1 MSRLALRQAETEEP
15 ALVRSERSSSGYWNV
30 SFDRNCKTKA
40 YKAEVVRDG
49 RKVTLGRCATAEEAA
64 MLIARTPE
72 GQEAAAAPT
81 APPPTSA
88 EEARRQ
94 ALAEGLTLQKSE
106 RSNAG
111 YRGVAFRSGR
121 RMPYEAQ
128 VTRGGKDVFLGAFA
142 TAEEAALCYARSS
155 EAQAA
160 AAALLEPPRM
170 TAEEALRQ
178 AEAEGLTLVR
188 SQVNGTGYR
197 NVISKSGSKH
207 GSVRRPYEA
216 QVKRGGQTVHLGY
229 FATPEEA
236 ALCYARSP
244 EAQALA
250 AEPPPLTAEEALR
263 QAEAEGLTLL
273 RAESNQSGYKGVS
286 INRNSTIRPYQPLV
300 KRGGRLSYLGAF
312 ATVEEAA
319 LCYART
325 PEAQAAVA
333 AGAAAAAPPA
343 LPPLTAEEAQAQ
355 AEAEGLTLLKSAS
368 SSTGFKGVA
377 LEIHHKTKPYRAE
390 VRRGGERAFLCR
402 CATAEEAALHVAR
415 SSAAHAAAPQPPA
428 TSSRKRKATTTEE
441 QPPSTPVLT
450 LECQFEGER
459 RLSERFEELEEC
471 RERGILTEEEYAQKR
486 AELMAC
492 F

>member
-160 AAALLEPPRM
+160 AAALLEPPPM

-178 AEAEGLTLVR
+178 AEVEGLTLRR
-188 SQVNGTGYR
+188 SDGSNSGYR
-197 NVISKSGSKH
+197 GVSLKSRPKATPYH
-207 GSVRRPYEA
+207 AQVRRGGT
-216 QVKRGGQTVHLGY
+216 QVALGR
-229 FATPEEA
+229 FATA
-236 ALCYARSP
+236 
-244 EAQALA
+244 
-250 AEPPPLTAEEALR
+250 
-263 QAEAEGLTLL
+263 
-273 RAESNQSGYKGVS
+273 
-286 INRNSTIRPYQPLV
+286 
-300 KRGGRLSYLGAF
+300 
-312 ATVEEAA
+312 EEAA

-325 PEAQAAVA
+325 PEAQAATQQLPAPPVSEHRPA
-333 AGAAAAAPPA
+333 PPPPPSRSCRAAP
-343 LPPLTAEEAQAQ
+343 
-355 AEAEGLTLLKSAS
+355 SY
-368 SSTGFKGVA
+368 
-377 LEIHHKTKPYRAE
+377 H
-390 VRRGGERAFLCR
+390 
-402 CATAEEAALHVAR
+402 
-415 SSAAHAAAPQPPA
+415 HAAPAPGRA
-428 TSSRKRKATTTEE
+428 WS
-441 QPPSTPVLT
+441 
-450 LECQFEGER
+450 
-459 RLSERFEELEEC
+459 C
-471 RERGILTEEEYAQKR
+471 RS
-486 AELMAC
+486 
-492 F
+492 